1 MSLLSSNIKERNKEK
16 LIKVGK
22 TDQVEGS
29 DQRMCINFERDL
41 AADNKV
47 ALDIID
53 RKQKLFNFS

>member
-29 DQRMCINFERDL
+29 DQWMCINFERDL